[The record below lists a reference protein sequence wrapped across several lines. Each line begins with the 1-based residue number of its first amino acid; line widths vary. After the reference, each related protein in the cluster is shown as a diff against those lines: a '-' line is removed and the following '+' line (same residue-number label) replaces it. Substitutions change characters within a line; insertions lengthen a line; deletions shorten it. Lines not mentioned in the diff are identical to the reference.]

1 MSCILTG
8 QLDNW
13 ITGKLILIGRL
24 SYRMIDWLII
34 TSIVPGTIL
43 IFFIK
48 PNQQN
53 WEYYSLRFSEVQ
65 KELAGIK
72 IGLGSPR

>member
-1 MSCILTG
+1 
-8 QLDNW
+8 
-13 ITGKLILIGRL
+13 
-24 SYRMIDWLII
+24 MIDWLII